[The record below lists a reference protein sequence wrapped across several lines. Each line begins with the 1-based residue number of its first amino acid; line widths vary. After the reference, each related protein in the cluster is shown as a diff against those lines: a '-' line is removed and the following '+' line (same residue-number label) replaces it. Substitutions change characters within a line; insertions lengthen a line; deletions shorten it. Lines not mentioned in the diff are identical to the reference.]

1 MQSLDDFTS
10 THGVPLLLG
19 TKVTVD
25 KSYEYA
31 SEWTGEYVVLGI
43 KWDQIFSKVNVTI
56 GDHLNDPGCD
66 GWEPTDLNP
75 VPNQKKPTSQQ

>member
-10 THGVPLLLG
+10 THGVQLQLG
-19 TKVTVD
+19 MKVTVD

-31 SEWTGEYVVLGI
+31 WEWSGEYVVLGI
-43 KWDQIFSKVNVTI
+43 KWDRTFSKVNITI
-56 GDHLNDPGCD
+56 GEHLNDSGCD

-75 VPNQKKPTSQQ
+75 ALKNTVSIVQQ